1 MSAPNL
7 TEVSK
12 KFLMLNPVN
21 ATSGGQYSSNSG
33 LPLIKFDVS
42 SADMPTLLDLTNLR
56 ISGKITVNTA
66 AGAAITNTHHHFYDG
81 MCGRFSNLVD
91 MVTVSSKRLNQVVER
106 VNNYSRIVPSLVSG
120 LHNANDINTALYHE
134 GDHVS
139 TTFLGRHIV
148 AAGSGTP
155 AAPGGKSFSA
165 PLYCGVLNSGQD
177 LDISKNGLGGLVIEI
192 LLKPSVGCIFGAE
205 ASASGD
211 VVVLSDLVLTVP
223 QYELSGSMAQSRMA
237 QQNQY
242 NFNSLSSI
250 FQVINSS
257 TSVVA
262 FTPGLSRVSSIFMN
276 FINTNEIGNQ
286 LYNSCRL
293 GNIGQVRE
301 LRFSKNGRLYPIS
314 FRLETDERDN
324 DALSTDNTYRA
335 RCMIDRN
342 YIEAL
347 NVKRYNDTNRTSL
360 AWNDWES
367 GVVNRSQTQNNDG
380 TEPGTADGFG
390 VLFDAYGSGEDLSQ
404 TIWSFEVE
412 TSGVAADGL
421 DGSAANSQGVYVV
434 MLNKNT
440 IFMNANGIEVQR

>member
-1 MSAPNL
+1 MNANL
-7 TEVSK
+7 NEVSK
-12 KFLMLNPVN
+12 KYLMLNPVN

-33 LPLIKFDVS
+33 LPLIKFDIS

-66 AGAAITNTHHHFYDG
+66 AGGTITDTHNHFYDG

-120 LHNANDINTALYHE
+120 LHNANDIHTALYHE

-139 TTFLGRHIV
+139 STFLSRHVIS
-148 AAGSGTP
+148 AGTGAT
-155 AAPGGKSFSA
+155 GKSFSS

-177 LDISKNGLGGLVIEI
+177 LDISKNGMGGLVIEI
-192 LLKPSVGCIFGAE
+192 LLKPSVSCIFGSNAQT
-205 ASASGD
+205 SGD

-223 QYELSGSMAQSRMA
+223 QYELSGAMAQSRMA
-237 QQNQY
+237 EQNQY
-242 NFNSLSSI
+242 SFNSLSSI

-276 FINTNEIGNQ
+276 FINTNELGNQ

-293 GNIGQVRE
+293 GNVGQVRE

-314 FRLETDERDN
+314 FRLETDEQNN
-324 DALSTDNTYRA
+324 DALSTSNSYRA

-347 NVKRYNDTNRTSL
+347 NVKRYYKTNRTSL

-367 GVVNRSQTQNNDG
+367 GVVNRSQTQNRDG

-390 VLFDAYGSGEDLSQ
+390 ILFDAYGSGEDLSQ

-412 TSGVAADGL
+412 ASGTDL
-421 DGSAANSQGVYVV
+421 DGSAANAQGVYVV

>member
-1 MSAPNL
+1 MSANL
-7 TEVSK
+7 NEVSK
-12 KFLMLNPVN
+12 KYLMLNPVN
-21 ATSGGQYSSNSG
+21 ATSGGAYSANSG
-33 LPLIKFDVS
+33 LPLIKFDIS

-56 ISGKITVNTA
+56 ISGKITVNTST
-66 AGAAITNTHHHFYDG
+66 GGAITETDNHFYDG

-120 LHNANDINTALYHE
+120 LHNANDIHTALYHE

-139 TTFLGRHIV
+139 TTFLSRHVI
-148 AAGSGTP
+148 AAGSGAT
-155 AAPGGKSFSA
+155 GKSFSA

-177 LDISKNGLGGLVIEI
+177 LDISRNGMGGLVIEI
-192 LLKPSVGCIFGAE
+192 LLKPSVSCVFGSS
-205 ASASGD
+205 ASTSGD

-237 QQNQY
+237 EQNQY
-242 NFNSLSSI
+242 SFNSLSSI

-276 FINTNEIGNQ
+276 FMNTNEMGNQ

-293 GNIGQVRE
+293 GNIGEVRE

-314 FRLETDERDN
+314 FRLETDEQN
-324 DALSTDNTYRA
+324 NNTLSTTNSYRA

-342 YIEAL
+342 YLEAL
-347 NVKRYNDTNRTSL
+347 NVKRYYKTNRTSL

-367 GVVNRSQTQNNDG
+367 GVVNRSQTQNRDG

-390 VLFDAYGSGEDLSQ
+390 ILFDAYGSGEDLSQ

-412 TSGVAADGL
+412 ASGTDL
-421 DGSAANSQGVYVV
+421 DGSAANAQGVYVV

>member
-1 MSAPNL
+1 MNL
-7 TEVSK
+7 NEVSK
-12 KFLMLNPVN
+12 KYLMLNPVN

-33 LPLIKFDVS
+33 LPLIKFDIS
-42 SADMPTLLDLTNLR
+42 SADDPTLLDLTNLR
-56 ISGKITVNTA
+56 ISGKITVNDS
-66 AGAAITNTHHHFYDG
+66 AGAAITETENHFYDG
-81 MCGRFSNLVD
+81 MTGRFSNLVD

-106 VNNYSRIVPSLVSG
+106 VNNYSRIVPSLISG
-120 LHNANDINTALYHE
+120 LHNANDIHTALYHE

-139 TTFLGRHIV
+139 TTFLSRHVIS
-148 AAGSGTP
+148 AGSG
-155 AAPGGKSFSA
+155 AAGKSFSS

-177 LDISKNGLGGLVIEI
+177 LDVSKNGMGGLVIEI
-192 LLKPSVGCIFGAE
+192 LLKPSVSCIFGSDAQT
-205 ASASGD
+205 SGD

-223 QYELSGSMAQSRMA
+223 QYQLSGSMAQSRMA
-237 QQNQY
+237 EQNQY
-242 NFNSLSSI
+242 SFNSLSSV
-250 FQVINSS
+250 FQVVNSA

-293 GNIGQVRE
+293 GNVGQVRE

-314 FRLETDERDN
+314 FRLETDEQNN
-324 DALSTDNTYRA
+324 DTLSTDNRYRA

-342 YIEAL
+342 YLEAL
-347 NVKRYNDTNRTSL
+347 NIKRYYKTNRTSL

-367 GVVNRSQTQNNDG
+367 GVVNRSQTQNRDG
-380 TEPGTADGFG
+380 TQPGTAEGMG
-390 VLFDAYGSGEDLSQ
+390 ILFDAYGSGEDLSQ
-404 TIWSFEVE
+404 TIWSFELEV
-412 TSGVAADGL
+412 SGTAADGL

-440 IFMNANGIEVQR
+440 IFMNQNGIEVQR